1 MKSPFHVYI
10 KYIILR
16 NKGGESM
23 RKILY
28 NRKFW
33 FLVITSLIIL
43 LTLFVYKNLDT
54 FLSNWFDTVKL
65 LFGIIGLITT
75 LFNYWKKFNLFIT
88 RIWIILSNST
98 SIWNVTA
105 SFEGQF
111 DQEILKKIYKKIREK
126 AQVSD
131 YYSVNDNT
139 FKITVN
145 GLNYT
150 FEYQDTEN
158 EEMTGTKGKLLCRI
172 TDFNSSYDYSIK
184 IFEDDIIPYFRII
197 ENESRPEDKIYNFK
211 ISFKGKN
218 PFIKL
223 ITKNVDT
230 KSVNSLWY
238 TYNED
243 TKVGR
248 RDVKVTSKSLEC
260 TTTDITDFQY
270 SSINFISLVGE

>member
-1 MKSPFHVYI
+1 MV
-10 KYIILR
+10 
-16 NKGGESM
+16 
-23 RKILY
+23 KILY

-54 FLSNWFDTVKL
+54 FISNWFDTVKML
-65 LFGIIGLITT
+65 LGIAGLIST
-75 LFNYWKKFNLFIT
+75 LYNYWKKFNLFVT
-88 RIWIILSNST
+88 RVWIILSNST

-111 DQEILKKIYKKIREK
+111 DEKILKKLYRIIREK
-126 AQVSD
+126 ENVANYD
-131 YYSVNDNT
+131 YVNDKT
-139 FKITVN
+139 FKITIN
-145 GLNYT
+145 GLNYI
-150 FEYQDTEN
+150 FEYQDIEN
-158 EEMTGTKGKLLCRI
+158 EELTGTKGKLLCRI
-172 TDFNSSYDYSIK
+172 TDFVSSYDYSIK
-184 IFEDDIIPYFRII
+184 IFEDNIIPLFRIV
-197 ENESRPEDKIYNFK
+197 ENESRPEDQSFNFK
-211 ISFKGKN
+211 ISFNGKN

-230 KSVNSLWY
+230 KNVHGFWY
-238 TYNED
+238 SYHED

-248 RDVKVTSKSLEC
+248 RDVKVTSDTLEC

>member
-1 MKSPFHVYI
+1 MSKF
-10 KYIILR
+10 
-16 NKGGESM
+16 
-23 RKILY
+23 LY

-33 FLVITSLIIL
+33 FFVITLLIIIF
-43 LTLFVYKNLDT
+43 TVFVVKNIET
-54 FLSNWFDTVKL
+54 FKSNWFDTVKI
-65 LFGIIGLITT
+65 LFGVIGLLTT
-75 LFNYWKKFNLFIT
+75 LYNYWNKFNLFIT
-88 RIWIILSNST
+88 RIWIILTNST
-98 SIWNVTA
+98 SIWNVSA

-111 DQEILKKIYKKIREK
+111 NEEILTTIYKKIREK
-126 AQVSD
+126 APVSD
-131 YYSVNDNT
+131 YYSINDKI

-150 FEYQDTEN
+150 FEYQDIEN
-158 EEMTGTKGKLLCRI
+158 EELTETKGKLLCRI

-184 IFEDDIIPYFRII
+184 IFEENIIPYFRII
-197 ENESRPEDKIYNFK
+197 ENESRPEDKIFSFK

-223 ITKNVDT
+223 IAKNVNL
-230 KSVNSLWY
+230 KNVNSLWY
-238 TYNED
+238 TYHED

-260 TTTDITDFQY
+260 TTTDITDFQS